1 MPQDDSQTPYGLSLY
16 DNIQSS
22 LQNIQIT
29 FERLKLVFKT
39 KTFTRQPIHAHN
51 TYASTI
57 QIADNI
63 NYEIV
68 IQLSKV
74 SDRFLLYLYKNRYI
88 RLFLFP
94 LSKYLCKILFIL
106 IMLYMLHD
114 LLLNVS
120 QMGIEYITNSMGFM
134 NTFNPAHTL

>member
-1 MPQDDSQTPYGLSLY
+1 MPKDDSQTPYGVSVC

-39 KTFTRQPIHAHN
+39 KPLLVRHFMRIIHMHLPLR
-51 TYASTI
+51 S
-57 QIADNI
+57 QITLILKLSFNLQRSVI
-63 NYEIV
+63 GLIV
-68 IQLSKV
+68 AV
-74 SDRFLLYLYKNRYI
+74 I